1 MESTGL
7 TNQMTMKKRTLIFLA
22 AAVSA
27 ALVSVSCGKKSQD
40 YDVAA
45 YVWPAYHN
53 DPRWAEIGIFPD
65 GKGEWETLYNSEPRF
80 EGHRQPRVP
89 AWGYFNEADPK
100 MQEKIVKTATKY
112 GVNTFIFDWY
122 WYDGKPFLEDVVNA
136 FLKARN
142 NQKMKFYLMWA
153 NHEANSYWDYKEP
166 DKSKVYWH
174 GETSRETF
182 DSFSSHLI
190 EDFFKKP
197 NYYKI
202 DGKPVFAIYELG
214 TFINGMGGIEPA
226 REALDAL
233 KEKCVAA
240 GLPGLHVQAIL
251 WNIPTSLTGV
261 PGESESTQGNTLT
274 SLGIESLT
282 HYQWCHYVPL
292 KDYQEWGEEA
302 TGKYSQFDS
311 EYDVPYFP
319 HVSIDWDN
327 NPRFPYQVG
336 AVTGVTP
343 ERFEGFLKV
352 AKDYAD
358 AHPDQPKMI
367 TVNAWNEWSE
377 GSYLEPDTDYGYAF
391 LKAVRNVFK
400 K

>member
-1 MESTGL
+1 
-7 TNQMTMKKRTLIFLA
+7 MKRIVLA
-22 AAVSA
+22 FCAIA
-27 ALVSVSCGKKSQD
+27 ALTMAASCSKPQK

-65 GKGEWETLYNSEPRF
+65 GKGEWETLYNSKPRF

-89 AWGYFNEADPK
+89 EWGYFNEADPK

-122 WYDGKPFLEDVVNA
+122 WYDGKPFLEDVVNS
-136 FLKARN
+136 FLQARN

-153 NHEANSYWDYKEP
+153 NHTANSYWDYEEP

-174 GETSRETF
+174 GETSRESF
-182 DSFSSHLI
+182 DGFTAHLI
-190 EDFFKKP
+190 NDYFKKP
-197 NYYKI
+197 NYYTI
-202 DGKPVFAIYELG
+202 DGKPVFAIYEIG
-214 TFINGMGGIEPA
+214 TFIDGMGGIEGA
-226 REALDAL
+226 KDALDSFRQQ
-233 KEKCVAA
+233 CVDA
-240 GLPGLHVQAIL
+240 GLPGLHIQAIY

-261 PGESESTQGNTLT
+261 PGETESTQGNTLKH
-274 SLGIESLT
+274 LGIESLT

-292 KDYQEWGEEA
+292 KDYPEWGEEA
-302 TGKYSQFDS
+302 ISKYAQFDS
-311 EYDVPYFP
+311 ELDQPYFP

-343 ERFEGFLKV
+343 EKFEYFLGK
-352 AKDYAD
+352 AKEYVD
-358 AHPDQPKMI
+358 AHPGQAPLI

-391 LKAVRNVFK
+391 LEAVKRVFK